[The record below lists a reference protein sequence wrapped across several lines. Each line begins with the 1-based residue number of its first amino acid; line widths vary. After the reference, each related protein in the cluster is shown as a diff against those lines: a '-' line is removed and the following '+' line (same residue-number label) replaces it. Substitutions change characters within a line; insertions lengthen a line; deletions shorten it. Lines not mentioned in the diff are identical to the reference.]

1 MTIFQKLTA
10 LRLENKRLMAKLA
23 SARFA
28 IVVLS
33 CVIALELFA
42 LCLVGGAR

>member
-10 LRLENKRLMAKLA
+10 LQLENKRLRAKLA
-23 SARFA
+23 NAWFA
-28 IVVLS
+28 IVILS
-33 CVIALELFA
+33 YTIALELFA